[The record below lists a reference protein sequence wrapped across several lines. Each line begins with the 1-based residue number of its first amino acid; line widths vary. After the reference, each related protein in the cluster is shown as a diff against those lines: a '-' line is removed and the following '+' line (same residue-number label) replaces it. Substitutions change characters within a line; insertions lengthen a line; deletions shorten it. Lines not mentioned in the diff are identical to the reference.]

1 MSRRPAR
8 LPALLSTPGP
18 TVAVAL
24 AVDGVTA
31 VQLAWSRNRPTI
43 TAHAR
48 VGLPAGALAPGV
60 AAPNV
65 VDAKA
70 VTDAL
75 GQVLGRL
82 PRRPSR
88 VALVVPD
95 SAAKVS
101 LVRFDKVP
109 SRTADLEQLI
119 RWQMRKAAPFRL
131 EEAQIAYTPGAAV
144 EGGGRE
150 FVIVLMRRDVV
161 EEYERVCMAAGA
173 HPGLIDLASFN
184 VINVALAATNG
195 AKAADWL
202 LVHVAAGYSTLAIV
216 RGGELIFFRTRP
228 WDGSGNLADLVHQT
242 AMYYQDR
249 LGGAGFGRALLAGE
263 PQLVATGGGPGAVRQ
278 ALEERLDTGLESIA
292 TVMRAPVEDT
302 TGADP
307 ALLDALAAPVGLLVR
322 DRLVAG
328 A

>member
-1 MSRRPAR
+1 M
-8 LPALLSTPGP
+8 
-18 TVAVAL
+18 AVAL

-43 TAHAR
+43 AAHAR
-48 VGLPAGALAPGV
+48 VDLPAGTFAPGV

-75 GQVLGRL
+75 GEVLGRL

-131 EEAQIAYTPGAAV
+131 EDAQIAYSPGAAL

-150 FVIVLMRRDVV
+150 FVIALMRRDVV

-184 VINVALAATNG
+184 MINVALAAANG
-195 AKAADWL
+195 AAASDWL
-202 LVHVAAGYSTLAIV
+202 LVHVAVGYSTLAII

-228 WDGSGNLADLVHQT
+228 SDGDGNLPDLVHQT

-249 LGGAGFGRALLAGE
+249 LGGGGFGRALLAGE
-263 PQLVATGGGPGAVRQ
+263 PQLEASCGGSGAVRR

-292 TVMRAPVEDT
+292 TVMRAPVKDT
-302 TGADP
+302 TGADA

-328 A
+328 S